1 MDIESESNN
10 CGSKEKL
17 KIKALDVKAGDRIVA
32 YCKNKRQICKVK
44 QILDL
49 GQSNV
54 TLSVFT
60 TEHYRGCLVSCVVR
74 FHWDALVE
82 LVK

>member
-1 MDIESESNN
+1 M
-10 CGSKEKL
+10 

-49 GQSNV
+49 GQANV

-60 TEHYRGCLVSCVVR
+60 TEHYRGCLVSCVIR
-74 FHWDALVE
+74 FQGDALVE
-82 LVK
+82 LAS

>member
-1 MDIESESNN
+1 M
-10 CGSKEKL
+10 
-17 KIKALDVKAGDRIVA
+17 KIKALDVKAGDRILA

-49 GQSNV
+49 DRTNV

-60 TEHYRGCLVSCVVR
+60 TEHYRGCLVSCVIR
-74 FHWDALVE
+74 FQGDALVE
-82 LVK
+82 LVS

>member
-1 MDIESESNN
+1 MKVEMNN
-10 CGSKEKL
+10 YSREEKL

-49 GQSNV
+49 SQTNV

-74 FHWDALVE
+74 FQWDALVE
-82 LVK
+82 LVS